1 MLNITLE
8 QFDSLLTWLDS
19 DREIA
24 GKKYETIRAG
34 LLRVFI
40 SKGFSDAESL
50 ADQTIDRVIQRLPD
64 IIETYEGEPVRYF
77 HGVARF
83 VILENMRRKETTVE
97 ELSAVWVDPRPTSKE
112 RECLNHC
119 LQLLPQE
126 KRDLI
131 LDYLLYE
138 GHRKIE
144 HHRQMAEELGITHVA
159 LRGRVHQIRV
169 RVENCVRECD
179 GGAPITKQPARAIVG
194 SESIGGS
201 EPSITT
207 ETIN

>member
-1 MLNITLE
+1 MLSITRE
-8 QFDSLLTWLDS
+8 QFDSLLAWLDS

-34 LLRVFI
+34 LVRVFI
-40 SKGFSDAESL
+40 SKGFSDAEAH
-50 ADQTIDRVIQRLPD
+50 ADEAIDRVIQRLPD
-64 IIETYEGEPVRYF
+64 IRETYEGEPVRYF

-83 VILENMRRKETTVE
+83 VILENMRRRETTVE
-97 ELSAVWVDPRPTSKE
+97 ELSAVWVDPRPTSQE
-112 RECLNHC
+112 HECLDHC
-119 LQLLPQE
+119 LQLLPEQ

-138 GHRKIE
+138 GQRKIE
-144 HHRQMAEELGITHVA
+144 HHRQMAKELSITDVA

-169 RVENCVRECD
+169 RVEKCVRECA
-179 GGAPITKQPARAIVG
+179 GGMPVTKLNSKAIVG
-194 SESIGGS
+194 SGSIGG

>member
-1 MLNITLE
+1 MLSITLE

-24 GKKYETIRAG
+24 GEKYEAIRAG
-34 LLRVFI
+34 LVRVFI

-50 ADQTIDRVIQRLPD
+50 ADQTIDRVILRLPD
-64 IIETYEGEPVRYF
+64 IRETYEGEPVRYF
-77 HGVARF
+77 HGVARY

-112 RECLNHC
+112 YECLDHC
-119 LQLLPQE
+119 LQLLPPE
-126 KRDLI
+126 KRELI

-144 HHRQMAEELGITHVA
+144 HHRQMAEELSITHVA

-169 RVENCVRECD
+169 RLENCVRECT
-179 GGAPITKQPARAIVG
+179 GVPITKLSAKAIVG
-194 SESIGGS
+194 SDSIGGS